1 MSGTDQDRSAPG
13 PDLIAQCRMVVQ
25 ALEERGQQLL
35 DTHDELRH
43 ARAELANTQRLTE
56 TLFNLI
62 ERMWALLC
70 SYDEAQGEARR
81 QRQLFEST
89 LDVAV
94 ARLDLQSAQLD
105 CELLRKENSQLRELL
120 LIRGQGRQGD
130 PGDHSRRGLA

>member
-1 MSGTDQDRSAPG
+1 
-13 PDLIAQCRMVVQ
+13 MVVQ

-56 TLFNLI
+56 TLLNLI

-81 QRQLFEST
+81 QRQLFETT

-94 ARLDLQSAQLD
+94 ARLDLQSSQLD
-105 CELLRKENSQLRELL
+105 CELLRKENNQLQVLL
-120 LIRGQGRQGD
+120 LMRDQGSQGD
-130 PGDHSRRGLA
+130 QNCQGLA

>member
-1 MSGTDQDRSAPG
+1 M
-13 PDLIAQCRMVVQ
+13 
-25 ALEERGQQLL
+25 
-35 DTHDELRH
+35 RH

-130 PGDHSRRGLA
+130 PGDHSR